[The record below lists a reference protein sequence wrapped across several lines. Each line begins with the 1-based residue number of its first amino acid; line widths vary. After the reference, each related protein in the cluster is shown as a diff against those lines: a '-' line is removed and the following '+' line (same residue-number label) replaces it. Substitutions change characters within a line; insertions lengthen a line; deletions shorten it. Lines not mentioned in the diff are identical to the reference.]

1 QNFAMIP
8 EGDQKPPAGAAE
20 LNNAN
25 NSSSMR
31 LSHLSIIG
39 MTCQSCVSNITDK
52 LIRGTPGVAMATVS
66 LARNEAWLLH
76 DAAKCSIETVAS
88 GVDDM
93 GFECQ
98 PAPSLPA
105 GVHDLRRTL
114 VRVDGMTCSSCVSNI
129 ERAVA
134 GQPGVL
140 IVSVSLEQ
148 ALATVYHL
156 STGISAADVVEAI
169 DNCGF
174 EARLVDSSQPPD
186 EITFGQPST
195 AGVTTDS
202 VRLLVEGMTC
212 QSCVK
217 NIENCLKSRPG
228 VVSVRVSL
236 EDKSAS
242 IDFDPSRISAEQVR
256 ECIED
261 AGFDVHLPID
271 AGVSKNAATLAW
283 PGQQPQTPQAQPP
296 ASSASASVP
305 VDLTIRGMTC
315 GSCVRTIES
324 QLQNLA
330 GIKFV
335 AVSLEKNRGRIIF
348 DPNLISV
355 QQLIAQISKLGFA
368 AEEFADDAQQ
378 QLNSKKLSAPLLTAS
393 SEFKIYGM
401 HCKSCVY
408 KIESHFKDNVP
419 AVLSAKVDLENE
431 LGRFVY
437 DLSRFS
443 EKDLRNQVL
452 KLGFRTDEL
461 LVHTDD
467 ANANASSAD
476 PAITAAASSRPSVS
490 PLRLDG
496 EKCMIRVSGMTCS
509 SCVYN
514 IERQL
519 KKAAGV
525 HSVLVSLMSGTA
537 EVRFDPSYILA
548 SQIANKIVDIGFEA
562 ELLDADGASGAAGPG
577 RTTVTLD
584 IGGMTCSS
592 CVAKVERAALAVPG
606 VVEAAVALATERGRF
621 VYETDA
627 TGPRS
632 IIAAIVDAGFTAAL
646 ASDLTASER
655 QGRRIVSHTHRWR
668 RSFLYSLVFG
678 LPTMVIMVA
687 FMAAFDHSCH
697 SKGLSAPSG
706 DAGSPHTHTNANAT
720 VAHGR
725 PCTPMVTAG
734 LSWENLLMFLLAT
747 PVQFVG
753 GRYFY
758 TQTYKALRH
767 RTTNMDVLIVMAT
780 TISYVYSL
788 LAVLVAMGL
797 REPGSPKTFFE
808 TTPML
813 MVFVSLGRWLEHIA
827 KGKTSE
833 ALSKLMSLQA
843 TEAALVTLDD
853 SGSILSSEKIP
864 VGLVQRGDKLRV
876 VPGEKI
882 PADGRVVYGESEV
895 NESMITGEPLPVP
908 KIPGSDVIGGSMNQN
923 GVLIIEA
930 THVGADSALS
940 QIVRLVEEAQ
950 TSKAPI
956 QQLADKIASYF
967 VPMVLIV
974 SSLTL
979 VIWVVIGYAKPD
991 AIPDDGT
998 GISQHERIWEHAFKL
1013 AITVLSIACPCAL
1026 GLATPTAV
1034 MVGTGVG
1041 AVNGILIKGG
1051 EPLETAHRVTHFI
1064 FDKTGTVTF
1073 GKPEV
1078 TKLFLFLSDK
1088 MLPLQYFLQALGL
1101 AEANSE
1107 HAIAQAVCG
1116 FVKRAFRDRHD
1127 WGTCSNFQAMPGYGL
1142 SCRVAL
1148 NKRLIDRLESEGTQL
1163 DCGGVH
1169 IYRISSP
1176 EMDISETSALIQ
1188 VDGFGAATASNKFGG
1203 GGNSRL
1209 ATGGADSGVA
1219 DPLPVLIG
1227 NRAWMLKNG
1236 INVPPNVDEV
1246 MQAAEENGETVVLC
1260 TLAGRLAGLV
1270 SVSDRVK
1277 PEAKLAVHALT
1288 QLGRKVCLL
1297 TGDNRKTAL
1306 AIAREVGIKIV
1317 FAEVLP
1323 QHKVSK
1329 VQQFQRDPK
1338 ARVAM
1343 IGDGIND
1350 SPALAQADVGIAI
1363 GTGTDVAVE
1372 AADVVLIRNNL
1383 LDVVAAISLSTV
1395 TVRRIR
1401 LNFLAATVY
1410 NLIGIPVAAGAF
1422 MPLGLE
1428 LKPWMASAAMALSS
1442 VSVVGLSLLL
1452 RTWQRPSED
1461 SMRDGGFTDRPLR
1474 RDEVQVFRGSEHFRQ
1489 STSANAS
1496 GSGGARIDRNSGR
1509 LSLRSVLSRLSGGG
1523 VSGGRGASSNNRRP
1537 PSELSRS
1544 LLEEGDSSEDDDS
1557 DADHRLDG
1565 NGFAGA
1571 VSPV

>member
-1 QNFAMIP
+1 Y
-8 EGDQKPPAGAAE
+8 
-20 LNNAN
+20 
-25 NSSSMR
+25 R
-31 LSHLSIIG
+31 
-39 MTCQSCVSNITDK
+39 
-52 LIRGTPGVAMATVS
+52 
-66 LARNEAWLLH
+66 
-76 DAAKCSIETVAS
+76 
-88 GVDDM
+88 
-93 GFECQ
+93 
-98 PAPSLPA
+98 
-105 GVHDLRRTL
+105 
-114 VRVDGMTCSSCVSNI
+114 
-129 ERAVA
+129 
-134 GQPGVL
+134 
-140 IVSVSLEQ
+140 
-148 ALATVYHL
+148 
-156 STGISAADVVEAI
+156 
-169 DNCGF
+169 
-174 EARLVDSSQPPD
+174 
-186 EITFGQPST
+186 
-195 AGVTTDS
+195 
-202 VRLLVEGMTC
+202 
-212 QSCVK
+212 
-217 NIENCLKSRPG
+217 SR
-228 VVSVRVSL
+228 
-236 EDKSAS
+236 
-242 IDFDPSRISAEQVR
+242 
-256 ECIED
+256 
-261 AGFDVHLPID
+261 
-271 AGVSKNAATLAW
+271 
-283 PGQQPQTPQAQPP
+283 
-296 ASSASASVP
+296 
-305 VDLTIRGMTC
+305 
-315 GSCVRTIES
+315 
-324 QLQNLA
+324 
-330 GIKFV
+330 
-335 AVSLEKNRGRIIF
+335 
-348 DPNLISV
+348 
-355 QQLIAQISKLGFA
+355 
-368 AEEFADDAQQ
+368 
-378 QLNSKKLSAPLLTAS
+378 
-393 SEFKIYGM
+393 
-401 HCKSCVY
+401 
-408 KIESHFKDNVP
+408 
-419 AVLSAKVDLENE
+419 
-431 LGRFVY
+431 
-437 DLSRFS
+437 
-443 EKDLRNQVL
+443 
-452 KLGFRTDEL
+452 
-461 LVHTDD
+461 
-467 ANANASSAD
+467 
-476 PAITAAASSRPSVS
+476 
-490 PLRLDG
+490 
-496 EKCMIRVSGMTCS
+496 
-509 SCVYN
+509 
-514 IERQL
+514 
-519 KKAAGV
+519 
-525 HSVLVSLMSGTA
+525 
-537 EVRFDPSYILA
+537 
-548 SQIANKIVDIGFEA
+548 
-562 ELLDADGASGAAGPG
+562 
-577 RTTVTLD
+577 
-584 IGGMTCSS
+584 
-592 CVAKVERAALAVPG
+592 
-606 VVEAAVALATERGRF
+606 
-621 VYETDA
+621 
-627 TGPRS
+627 
-632 IIAAIVDAGFTAAL
+632 
-646 ASDLTASER
+646 
-655 QGRRIVSHTHRWR
+655 
-668 RSFLYSLVFG
+668 
-678 LPTMVIMVA
+678 
-687 FMAAFDHSCH
+687 
-697 SKGLSAPSG
+697 
-706 DAGSPHTHTNANAT
+706 
-720 VAHGR
+720 
-725 PCTPMVTAG
+725 
-734 LSWENLLMFLLAT
+734 
-747 PVQFVG
+747 
-753 GRYFY
+753 
-758 TQTYKALRH
+758 
-767 RTTNMDVLIVMAT
+767 
-780 TISYVYSL
+780 
-788 LAVLVAMGL
+788 
-797 REPGSPKTFFE
+797 
-808 TTPML
+808 
-813 MVFVSLGRWLEHIA
+813 
-827 KGKTSE
+827 
-833 ALSKLMSLQA
+833 
-843 TEAALVTLDD
+843 LVTLDD

-864 VGLVQRGDKLRV
+864 
-876 VPGEKI
+876 
-882 PADGRVVYGESEV
+882 
-895 NESMITGEPLPVP
+895 
-908 KIPGSDVIGGSMNQN
+908 IPGSDVIGGSMNQN

-998 GISQHERIWEHAFKL
+998 PGISQHERIWEHAFKL
-1013 AITVLSIACPCAL
+1013 AITVLSIAWP
-1026 GLATPTAV
+1026 
-1034 MVGTGVG
+1034 
-1041 AVNGILIKGG
+1041 AVNHWKL
-1051 EPLETAHRVTHFI
+1051 LNRVTHFI

-1088 MLPLQYFLQALGL
+1088 MLPLQDFLQALGL

-1169 IYRISSP
+1169 IDRISSP

-1496 GSGGARIDRNSGR
+1496 ASSGGARIDRNSGR

-1523 VSGGRGASSNNRRP
+1523 LSGGLGASSNNRRP

-1565 NGFAGA
+1565 NGFAGRCLRSEDNFFKCFFVA
-1571 VSPV
+1571 Y